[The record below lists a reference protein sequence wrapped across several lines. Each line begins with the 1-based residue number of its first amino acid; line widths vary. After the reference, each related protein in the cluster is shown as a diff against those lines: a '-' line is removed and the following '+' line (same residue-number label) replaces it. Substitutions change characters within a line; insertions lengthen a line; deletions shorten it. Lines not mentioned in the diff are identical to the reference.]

1 MVEACRKRGMAAG
14 AEVSHFPIPQSLIKS
29 HPEWQQ
35 KKLNG
40 KSWKDIRICPN
51 NPEVREYV
59 VALFGDL
66 AANYDL
72 DYIQTCQHLFFGN
85 TNLKKHGTCFCEHC
99 VSEAKEIGFDLEAA
113 IPKLREDEYSQP
125 ERKNWFEL
133 RKHSTTEFYRLI
145 FEEIARVKQNPKC
158 HLRYNDSYPYRGWI
172 LEDLGMHLDEV
183 SPHLGS
189 LVHQD
194 HEEQKGKRDETFAR
208 RKAWLTKSR
217 RLIGPDMTL
226 ICGVAPRIRATPEL
240 VKRGIKVALDHP
252 AKVNGLAFKR
262 YDGASFGLMRA
273 FRQGMID
280 AGVQGLDPVIGKEV
294 EDMEL
299 QNFKRVDDYVEEWG
313 AETNQK
319 RYAWTSSSSFP
330 ARIKI
335 VRIRSTDAA
344 TIYFGNAG
352 SAGCGLSLGQVQ
364 HLFVVD
370 LDRGS
375 NVKVLTDQV
384 GPVNKVLAIDVQF
397 LPGVS
402 RRPVVNRERLPLDLF
417 HVFEQAQHLFFVQVF
432 NARDAGHAV
441 VSPHSID
448 RFPDIADLH
457 FRMDIDLV
465 DAVRVK
471 AQFAKFFDRMASSA
485 AQV

>member
-1 MVEACRKRGMAAG
+1 MDRILDNMQQMCGVNDLHMVVVMHAEHRPYKADEFPHNPARDAWEAEDSRVTFFPDWKRYGAIKPLQSDVDWVKETDWLKLMVEACRKRGMAAG

-145 FEEIARVKQNPKC
+145 SEEIARVKQNPKC

-183 SPHLGS
+183 SPHL
-189 LVHQD
+189 
-194 HEEQKGKRDETFAR
+194 
-208 RKAWLTKSR
+208 KA
-217 RLIGPDMTL
+217 
-226 ICGVAPRIRATPEL
+226 
-240 VKRGIKVALDHP
+240 
-252 AKVNGLAFKR
+252 
-262 YDGASFGLMRA
+262 GA
-273 FRQGMID
+273 
-280 AGVQGLDPVIGKEV
+280 
-294 EDMEL
+294 
-299 QNFKRVDDYVEEWG
+299 
-313 AETNQK
+313 
-319 RYAWTSSSSFP
+319 
-330 ARIKI
+330 
-335 VRIRSTDAA
+335 
-344 TIYFGNAG
+344 
-352 SAGCGLSLGQVQ
+352 
-364 HLFVVD
+364 
-370 LDRGS
+370 
-375 NVKVLTDQV
+375 
-384 GPVNKVLAIDVQF
+384 
-397 LPGVS
+397 
-402 RRPVVNRERLPLDLF
+402 
-417 HVFEQAQHLFFVQVF
+417 
-432 NARDAGHAV
+432 
-441 VSPHSID
+441 
-448 RFPDIADLH
+448 
-457 FRMDIDLV
+457 
-465 DAVRVK
+465 
-471 AQFAKFFDRMASSA
+471 
-485 AQV
+485 